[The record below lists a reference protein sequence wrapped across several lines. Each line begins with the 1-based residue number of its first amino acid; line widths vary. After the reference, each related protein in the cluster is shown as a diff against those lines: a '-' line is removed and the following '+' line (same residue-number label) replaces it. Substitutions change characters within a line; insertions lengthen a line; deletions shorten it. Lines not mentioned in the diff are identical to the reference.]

1 MRRTASNVV
10 NIHPLNILV
19 IAPTLDAGAADA
31 AVIDLVRI
39 LTEARNRPLVISRG
53 GRLEHQV
60 SEHGAQLIHLDVAS
74 KNPFVMLRNAVAIA
88 RIALRTRCDL
98 VHVHGRAPAWSAWLA
113 CRCIGVPFVTS
124 WYKGFREQNVFK
136 RLYNSVMARGDRVIA
151 VSDQIAEIINDRY
164 GTPWG
169 RINVVPAGFDLSPFD
184 PAAVSP
190 ARIETM
196 RRIFGA
202 GPQTKIIL
210 APGRMLRRKGHH
222 LLVKA
227 AQRLKDAGLK
237 DFVCVFVG
245 EDHGHSRYMGE
256 LWDLVLA
263 TGTAD
268 VVRMTGPVTDIAAA
282 YAAAC
287 VVVSA
292 ATQAEGL
299 QRTILEAQAMARPV
313 VVSDLAAGSD
323 VVLAPPA
330 VSGRSHDRL
339 PFPQR
344 KRCRAGLG
352 AAAPV
357 LHARSDPDGDRP
369 ARPGMGTRPF
379 QCRDGGRT
387 DAEALC
393 RRGRE
398 PSGRVTAF
406 APRMTGG
413 RRRNLPQL
421 TCEPFLPILKPF
433 APRAVPRKAARRR

>member
-1 MRRTASNVV
+1 MASGSAARLLSESQPHGLLFAPDRSKVV

-19 IAPTLDAGAADA
+19 ITPTLDAGAADA
-31 AVIDLVRI
+31 AVVDLVRI
-39 LTEARNRPLVISRG
+39 LTQARNHPVVISRG

-60 SEHGAQLIHLDVAS
+60 AALGAQLIRLDVAS
-74 KNPFVMLRNAVAIA
+74 KNPFIMLRNAVLIA
-88 RIALRTRCDL
+88 RIAWRMRCDL

-124 WYKGFREQNVFK
+124 WYKGFREQNFFK

-169 RINVVPAGFDLSPFD
+169 RINVVPAGVDLSPFD
-184 PAAVSP
+184 PASMSP
-190 ARIETM
+190 ARIEAM

-202 GPQTKIIL
+202 GPETKVIL
-210 APGRMLRRKGHH
+210 ASGRMLRRKGHH
-222 LLVKA
+222 LVVKA
-227 AQRLKDAGLK
+227 AQRLKEAGLK

-263 TGTAD
+263 TKTAD
-268 VVRMTGPVTDIAAA
+268 VVRMIGPVSDIAAA
-282 YAAAC
+282 YAAAA

-299 QRTILEAQAMARPV
+299 QRTILEAQAMAKPV

-330 VSGRSHDRL
+330 IPEDRMTGFRFPSGDETAL
-339 PFPQR
+339 
-344 KRCRAGLG
+344 
-352 AAAPV
+352 AAALV
-357 LHARSDPDGDRP
+357 RLFAMHEQARAAIG
-369 ARPGMGTRPF
+369 
-379 QCRDGGRT
+379 
-387 DAEALC
+387 L
-393 RRGRE
+393 RGRE
-398 PSGRVTAF
+398 WVCGHFNASTAAELTLKLYADVTGS
-406 APRMTGG
+406 R
-413 RRRNLPQL
+413 Q
-421 TCEPFLPILKPF
+421 
-433 APRAVPRKAARRR
+433 AA

>member
-1 MRRTASNVV
+1 MASGSAARLLSESQPHGLLFAPDRSNVV

-330 VSGRSHDRL
+330 VSEDRMTGFRFPSGNDAALASALLRLFSMHDQART
-339 PFPQR
+339 
-344 KRCRAGLG
+344 AIGL
-352 AAAPV
+352 
-357 LHARSDPDGDRP
+357 
-369 ARPGMGTRPF
+369 
-379 QCRDGGRT
+379 
-387 DAEALC
+387 
-393 RRGRE
+393 RGRE
-398 PSGRVTAF
+398 WVRGHFNAATA
-406 APRMTGG
+406 AE
-413 RRRNLPQL
+413 L
-421 TCEPFLPILKPF
+421 TLKLY
-433 APRAVPRKAARRR
+433 ADVAGSRQAA